1 MAEKD
6 AIFYLQPHKFGTRG
20 AEVAKDRPAKELVI
34 DAQNL
39 RIADGKHSDKVA
51 ISNEFEL
58 AQALTRR
65 SLACDLIGICTF
77 ASMERWHRY
86 LFGLPANLCTTLTLD
101 MLHLMPA
108 VVYM

>member
-1 MAEKD
+1 MPAESERIRKQKQKLVGYDLTGPLECSPSSYDLVLEMAEKD
-6 AIFYLQPHKFGTRG
+6 AIFYLQLRKFGTRG

-58 AQALTRR
+58 
-65 SLACDLIGICTF
+65 
-77 ASMERWHRY
+77 
-86 LFGLPANLCTTLTLD
+86 
-101 MLHLMPA
+101 
-108 VVYM
+108 